1 MIRQVIGDEAKAIG
15 NFWCFKQV
23 SPLTVMASSCVL
35 QQDRNASAGFFIV
48 NAVSHSGQF
57 KLYIATDRSTK
68 GALRL

>member
-1 MIRQVIGDEAKAIG
+1 MVWQVIGDEPKAIG

-23 SPLTVMASSCVL
+23 SPLTAMASSRVL
-35 QQDRNASAGFFIV
+35 QQDRNAGAGFFKI

-57 KLYIATDRSTK
+57 AVHDRSDTK